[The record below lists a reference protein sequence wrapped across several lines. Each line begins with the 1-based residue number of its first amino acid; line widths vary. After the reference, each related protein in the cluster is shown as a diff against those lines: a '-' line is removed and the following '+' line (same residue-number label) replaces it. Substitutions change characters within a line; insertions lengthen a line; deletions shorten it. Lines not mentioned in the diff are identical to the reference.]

1 MKRSFLVIVSCFL
14 VILPAQA
21 WFEDIRKPAAAGQFY
36 PADKYALSAQIDK
49 FMGNLKFRYV
59 KGKLIALIVPH
70 AGYDYS
76 GQVAAYA
83 YKELEGKRFKRVVLL
98 GASHSILFDGVSVG
112 EYDHY
117 ETPLGRV
124 PVDREFTKKLIGN
137 RPDITFLREAH
148 EKEHSLEVQLPF
160 LQKMLKNDFKI
171 VPIIFGRA
179 SFKNCQLV
187 ALSLIEMVDDDTLI
201 VCSTDWSHYHDDA
214 TVNKMDRKG
223 IKAVLDGDIASFV
236 EMLNAG
242 STEACGAAAV
252 ITTMLAAPA
261 IGANNVQLLQR
272 GNSGDL
278 PAGRHGVSGDRSRV
292 VGYAAIAYSYGS
304 SPLTEAEKQALL
316 KIARGSIEIKLSGEE
331 LPGIKI
337 DKGTLVD
344 RRGVFVTLTKNGE
357 LRGCIGYI
365 QPLKPLAEAVQEMA
379 VAAATSDLRFQPV
392 TKDELPAIKVDI
404 SVLSRL
410 TKVEKINEIKVGR
423 DGLYIIAEGKS
434 GLLLPQVATDQ
445 GWDREQFLQQVCLKA
460 GLPPNT
466 WKKAETVLY
475 RFTAEVFGE

>member
-1 MKRSFLVIVSCFL
+1 MAVKIKIILVIVSC
-14 VILPAQA
+14 ILCLAPAWA
-21 WFEDIRKPAAAGQFY
+21 LFEDVRKPAVAGQFY
-36 PADKYALSAQIDK
+36 PADKEALSAQIDQ

-59 KGKLIALIVPH
+59 KGKLVALIVPH

-83 YKELEGKRFKRVVLL
+83 YKELEGKRIKRVVLL
-98 GASHSILFDGVSVG
+98 GASHSIPFDGVSVG
-112 EYDHY
+112 EYDDY

-124 PVDREFTKKLIGN
+124 PVDQEFIKKLIDN
-137 RPDITFLREAH
+137 RPDIAFLREAD
-148 EKEHSLEVQLPF
+148 EKEHSLEVQIPF

-171 VPIIFGRA
+171 VPILFGRA

-187 ALSLIEMVDDDTLI
+187 ALSLIELVDDDTLI

-214 TVNKMDRKG
+214 TANKMDRKG

-272 GNSGDL
+272 GNSGD
-278 PAGRHGVSGDRSRV
+278 VSGDRSRV
-292 VGYAAIAYSYGS
+292 IGYAAIAYSYES
-304 SPLTEAEKQALL
+304 SPLTGTEKQALL

-379 VAAATSDLRFQPV
+379 IAAATSDLRFQPV
-392 TKDELPAIKVDI
+392 TKDELPEIKVEI
-404 SVLSRL
+404 SVLSKL
-410 TKVEKINEIKVGR
+410 AKVEKINEIKIGR

-434 GLLLPQVATDQ
+434 GLLLPQVATEQ
-445 GWDREQFLQQVCLKA
+445 GWDRDQFLQQVCQKA

-466 WKKAETVLY
+466 WKKKEAVLY
-475 RFTAEVFGE
+475 RFTAEVFGEE